1 MNLNDVR
8 ALEPLSRFFYWC
20 RERQAIAERRH
31 NGMPHPE
38 WTDDPILATY
48 RFTHVFR
55 EEDKTTAWFRNYV
68 REPLKYSS
76 DVIFATV
83 CFRWFNWIPTGE
95 VLHKRGLLVEW
106 DESETLRILGARR
119 NRGEQVFTGA
129 FMINSQP
136 GYPKLEY
143 ICGCVDR
150 VFGDNRELKRRAL
163 DWTTLEQAHRDL
175 QRYERLGG
183 FMAYEIVCDLRH
195 TQALNH
201 VTDVNTWA
209 HLGPGARRGLL
220 RAMGKPIETKKSHGL
235 TLVPLPPDWHEWMG
249 NLLQAMQHEPWAAGK
264 RVEMREVEQSLCEF
278 DKYSRALFNEGQL
291 KRRYP

>member
-1 MNLNDVR
+1 MNLADVR
-8 ALEPLSRFFYWC
+8 TLEPLDRFLYWC
-20 RERQAIAERRH
+20 HERQAIAERRSK
-31 NGMPHPE
+31 GVSQSQ
-38 WTDDPILATY
+38 WTDDPILSTY

-55 EEDKTTAWFRNYV
+55 EEDKTTAWFRTHV

-76 DVIFATV
+76 DVVFATI

-106 DESETLRILGARR
+106 DQSETLRILGARR

-143 ICGCVDR
+143 ICGCVNN
-150 VFGDNRELKRRAL
+150 VFDDNFNLKRRVLGWA
-163 DWTTLEQAHRDL
+163 TLQQAHEDL

-201 VTDVNTWA
+201 AADINSWA

-220 RAMGKPIETKKSHGL
+220 RVMGKPIETKKSHGL
-235 TLVPLPPDWHEWMG
+235 TLVPLPLDWHEQMKS
-249 NLLQAMQHEPWAAGK
+249 LLLTMQHQPWAAGK
-264 RVEMREVEQSLCEF
+264 LVEMREVEQSLCEF